1 MDCMHDDDDVDEEES
16 MHMVMRSCSFMDM
29 IPPMT
34 LTSLGPD
41 ESLLFGDKVEL
52 LLFMLLNLGH
62 NQMLRWQGIV
72 GGGIRG
78 IYREGEGRKL

>member
-1 MDCMHDDDDVDEEES
+1 MSKEKKKKWEIKGMFV
-16 MHMVMRSCSFMDM
+16 
-29 IPPMT
+29 
-34 LTSLGPD
+34 
-41 ESLLFGDKVEL
+41 
-52 LLFMLLNLGH
+52 LLNLGH

>member
-1 MDCMHDDDDVDEEES
+1 MHDDDVDEEES

-52 LLFMLLNLGH
+52 LLFIFNLFFSVEF
-62 NQMLRWQGIV
+62 QKFLISLSVRP
-72 GGGIRG
+72 
-78 IYREGEGRKL
+78 GRRAAI